1 MPIYDYDCGACGR
14 RLEVVHGVYAP
25 GPTHCPNCGGGP
37 LKKAIAAP
45 AVHFKG
51 SGWAKRDRRA
61 TVAPGA
67 SKASTDAPAA
77 ADGET
82 KDGGRASGG
91 SKAEG
96 GTDGGADGGADGA
109 GAGAAE
115 RAADGAAAASK
126 TTGVGTATKTD

>member
-1 MPIYDYDCGACGR
+1 VPIYDYDCAECGR
-14 RLEVVHGVYAP
+14 RIEVVHGVHAP

-67 SKASTDAPAA
+67 SKATTESPASTDGDGSDAKAGSSGTGSD
-77 ADGET
+77 ADAG
-82 KDGGRASGG
+82 SG
-91 SKAEG
+91 
-96 GTDGGADGGADGA
+96 
-109 GAGAAE
+109 GAAE
-115 RAADGAAAASK
+115 KPLATPPKATGA
-126 TTGVGTATKTD
+126 GTATRTD